1 MGYAMAASGQMQY
14 DYKQTNKPHKLH
26 GSMKAR
32 QESVRPRAW
41 NDRVGIY
48 YNEMMS
54 IYPGVCQTDTLC
66 R

>member
-54 IYPGVCQTDTLC
+54 I
-66 R
+66 